1 MSTVEGQTPQPL
13 DLDRLSQVRDALRA
27 FAAERDW
34 NAFHTPKNLAMALAG
49 EVGEVMEHLQ
59 WLTPEASLAL
69 DEDTRAALALELAD
83 VLFYLVR
90 LADVAQVDLARAAAD
105 KLASNAERYPADR
118 SRGRAT
124 KYDRL

>member
-1 MSTVEGQTPQPL
+1 MSAASVESPDGP
-13 DLDRLSQVRDALRA
+13 DLDRFSMVRDALRA

-59 WLTPEASLAL
+59 WLTPEASLTL
-69 DEDTRAALALELAD
+69 DEETRAALALELAD

-90 LADVAQVDLARAAAD
+90 LADVAQIDLAGAATQ
-105 KLASNAERYPADR
+105 KLASNAKRYPADKA
-118 SRGRAT
+118 RGRAT